1 MIMIAKH
8 NFIMSSGNSQRRW
21 LRRGRARIGRWPLSR
36 SRMGWLSRVLSIFV
50 AFVLTLVR
58 LLFGGPEQVKEE
70 EEEPKV
76 EAEREEVVPLA
87 TPMPGYLVAAVPS
100 VAISADGGDAPR
112 PDPDADTDDELDGP
126 PSTDDEDDVVQDSTS
141 VSFSNGRKQT
151 RDASFRKRS
160 GEKLERAKAISTCL
174 TSHLVTPAFHGRR
187 ITIPEQPAMPVGSR
201 TSTITHRT
209 RSDQSAIEFE
219 SSRKE
224 PVEGMRFRRTDVG
237 DKGKRKASLDSLS
250 ALASPR

>member
-1 MIMIAKH
+1 
-8 NFIMSSGNSQRRW
+8 
-21 LRRGRARIGRWPLSR
+21 
-36 SRMGWLSRVLSIFV
+36 MGWISRVLSSFV

-58 LLFGGPEQVKEE
+58 LLFGGPEKIKE
-70 EEEPKV
+70 EEEPKG
-76 EAEREEVVPLA
+76 EAEQEEVVPLA

-100 VAISADGGDAPR
+100 VAISADGGDAPP
-112 PDPDADTDDELDGP
+112 PDPDADTEDELDGP
-126 PSTDDEDDVVQDSTS
+126 PSTDDEEDVVQDLTS

-209 RSDQSAIEFE
+209 LSDQTAMGFE
-219 SSRKE
+219 SPRKE
-224 PVEGMRFRRTDVG
+224 PVDGMRFRRTDVG